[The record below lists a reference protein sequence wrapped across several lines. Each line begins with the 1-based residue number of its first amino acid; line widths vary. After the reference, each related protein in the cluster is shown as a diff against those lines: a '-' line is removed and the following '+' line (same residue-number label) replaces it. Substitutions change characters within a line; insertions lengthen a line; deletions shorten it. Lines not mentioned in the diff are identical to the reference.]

1 MFFDNYEK
9 LCQRNGESPS
19 TLAAKLNIGK
29 GSYSQWKKGAKPQ
42 NPTLKKIAD
51 YFGIT
56 VADLMSGQ
64 IEKPDATNDIE
75 LSTDEIEMIS
85 MYRQLSLNQKA
96 AFDSLLKSLEDK
108 K

>member
-1 MFFDNYEK
+1 MFYDAYKRVCEEFGVSETKVLTD
-9 LCQRNGESPS
+9 
-19 TLAAKLNIGK
+19 IGI
-29 GSYSQWKKGAKPQ
+29 SKGARAGWMRGTEP
-42 NPTLKKIAD
+42 NNRTKKQIAD

-56 VADLMSGQ
+56 IEELSSGIIKKPEADRF
-64 IEKPDATNDIE
+64 E

-96 AFDSLLKSLEDK
+96 AFGSLLKSLEDK